1 MNNGKRIIEGKPGHK
16 FQLFMEP
23 IETPVKFYC
32 HNPNSTSSVVW
43 YARKMTVH
51 CAPTSPPH
59 PTPLNATNPCIWS
72 IRSCYGG
79 GDDWCVNNNNINYYG
94 LNSIKDTIQLFLI
107 YFVFVI
113 LNFVKVVVRV
123 LIIFAFHIVLSFG

>member
-1 MNNGKRIIEGKPGHK
+1 MH
-16 FQLFMEP
+16 
-23 IETPVKFYC
+23 
-32 HNPNSTSSVVW
+32 
-43 YARKMTVH
+43 
-51 CAPTSPPH
+51 PTSPPH
-59 PTPLNATNPCIWS
+59 PTLLNATNPCIWS

-123 LIIFAFHIVLSFG
+123 LIIFAVYMVLSFG